1 VVDALEET
9 YSGCLAEEVSQ
20 GSVPWVTDG
29 HRAIYDIS
37 HSLDVDDVVS
47 FLMIDL
53 TGSVFPS

>member
-1 VVDALEET
+1 VVDALEDT
-9 YSGCLAEEVSQ
+9 YSGCLAEVS

>member
-9 YSGCLAEEVSQ
+9 YSGCLAEVS